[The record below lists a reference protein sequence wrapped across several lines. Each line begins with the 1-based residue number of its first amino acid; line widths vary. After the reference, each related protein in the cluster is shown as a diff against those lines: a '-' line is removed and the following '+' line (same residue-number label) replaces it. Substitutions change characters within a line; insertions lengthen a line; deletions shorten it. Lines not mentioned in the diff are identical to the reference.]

1 MLEKKIIKIIEIFT
15 LGFVFPILVV
25 YFSLSNYILIFLWM
39 IFLYTFII
47 FIKLYKEANLFK
59 NAFNL
64 IHLRKYFFI
73 IIIRWFFAL
82 IILYY
87 FTKFLFPEK
96 LFLLQKNDDLLLYKI
111 FILYPIF
118 SAFPQEFIFCT
129 FFFRRYKSL
138 FKNEKTMIVMSSL
151 IFCFA
156 HIFVINWVAPLLGI
170 FGGLLF
176 ALTYSKTKSL
186 LLVSFEHALYGN
198 TLFFL
203 GLGWFFWGGSVGN

>member
-1 MLEKKIIKIIEIFT
+1 MLEKKIIKIIEILT
-15 LGFVFPILVV
+15 LGFLFPVLVV
-25 YFSLSNYILIFLWM
+25 YFSLSEYILIFLWI
-39 IFLYTFII
+39 IFLYTLIIFIFLYKEDNSFKNSLKLFKHRKYFIFII
-47 FIKLYKEANLFK
+47 F
-59 NAFNL
+59 
-64 IHLRKYFFI
+64 
-73 IIIRWFFAL
+73 RWFFAL
-82 IILYY
+82 LILYN
-87 FTKFLFPEK
+87 FTKILFPEK
-96 LFLLQKNDDLLLYKI
+96 LFLLQNNNNDLLYKI

-129 FFFRRYKSL
+129 FFFKRYKSL
-138 FKNEKTMIVMSSL
+138 FKNERIMIFMSSI

-176 ALTYSKTKSL
+176 ALTYNKTRSL

-203 GLGWFFWGGSVGN
+203 GLGWFFWGGSVGS